1 MIRSA
6 AASSKASADRCTTS
20 PGLDPQ
26 HRPERQAGGD
36 AAERGAHGHARRHPA
51 QPAKLVQCR
60 DRDQPAGRDAGR
72 ARDRPAGRSSDGGR
86 HRASFRQDAT
96 SGCQRGGDRSRL
108 IFRRAARANRA
119 ARAQAPA
126 AVDLLVPGAR
136 TGRRIDQLRPAP
148 RRQLP
153 TCGHLCRSHL
163 QWCQAERAAGRV
175 VDQARAHRQ
184 SQDRQGPRPDRAG
197 YGSRSRRRGDRMKRR
212 AFIRLLG
219 GATAWPL
226 AARAQQP
233 SRVWQI
239 GILHGVPAEAS
250 LGVSA
255 FRQRLGALGYTEGQ
269 NSIIEYRWSDQM
281 GLLPALAATLT
292 ELKVDVIVAG
302 DGTRAKAAEQATQEI
317 PIVVAVFTDDPVA
330 AGLITS
336 LGHPGGNITG
346 LALFAPEMSA
356 KRLELLRDIVPRL
369 TRVGILSTRES
380 VTHPALL
387 RAANQAALQ
396 LGIDPVEIEVAN
408 PNDLDHA
415 FDLIRRERVDAV
427 EALQGI
433 EFYRIRGRIAEL
445 GLKHR

>member
-1 MIRSA
+1 MAI
-6 AASSKASADRCTTS
+6 
-20 PGLDPQ
+20 
-26 HRPERQAGGD
+26 H
-36 AAERGAHGHARRHPA
+36 
-51 QPAKLVQCR
+51 V
-60 DRDQPAGRDAGR
+60 
-72 ARDRPAGRSSDGGR
+72 
-86 HRASFRQDAT
+86 
-96 SGCQRGGDRSRL
+96 
-108 IFRRAARANRA
+108 
-119 ARAQAPA
+119 
-126 AVDLLVPGAR
+126 
-136 TGRRIDQLRPAP
+136 
-148 RRQLP
+148 
-153 TCGHLCRSHL
+153 
-163 QWCQAERAAGRV
+163 
-175 VDQARAHRQ
+175 
-184 SQDRQGPRPDRAG
+184 
-197 YGSRSRRRGDRMKRR
+197 RRRE
-212 AFIRLLG
+212 FIVTLG
-219 GATAWPL
+219 GAAAWAL

-233 SRVWQI
+233 SRVWRI

-255 FRQRLGALGYTEGQ
+255 FRQRLGELGYTEEQ

-302 DGTRAKAAEQATQEI
+302 DGTRAKAAEQATREI

-369 TRVGILSTRES
+369 TRVGILWTPES

-387 RAANQAALQ
+387 HAANQAAHQ
-396 LGIDPVEIEVAN
+396 LGINPVEIKVAN
-408 PNDLDHA
+408 PNDLEHA
-415 FDLIRRERVDAV
+415 FDLITRERVDAV

-445 GLKHR
+445 GLKHRVPVITGETGFAQLGGLVQYGPNPSENWRQAADYVDKILKGSQPADLPVSQPTKIELIINLKSARALGITVPPMLLARADEVIE